1 MGQWPHF
8 LRLLKAFTSGSV
20 GNGWTYSKTFTVIG
34 SNSYRMLGSITVTG
48 VLPVELTKM
57 SVNVKDGISKLEWS
71 TAMEDNIKSFVIQR
85 RLNAFDFSD

>member
-1 MGQWPHF
+1 
-8 LRLLKAFTSGSV
+8 
-20 GNGWTYSKTFTVIG
+20 
-34 SNSYRMLGSITVTG
+34 MLGSITVTG